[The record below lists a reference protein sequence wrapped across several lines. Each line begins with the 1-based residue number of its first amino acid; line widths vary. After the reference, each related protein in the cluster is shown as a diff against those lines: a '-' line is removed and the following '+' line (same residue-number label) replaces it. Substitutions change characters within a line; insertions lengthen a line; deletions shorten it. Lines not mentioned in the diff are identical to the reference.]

1 MKYTSEQF
9 IKSTFKN
16 EYNTNTD
23 DNVIHFVNNYIIK
36 HIKNDMFNNNI
47 IKLLGL
53 KIRDITE
60 FKEYSQVFGEEC
72 NDDSLQSASWG
83 TINEVYDKCKSSIG
97 IDDIASNKQ
106 DCVNLIVSIIQ
117 NVLEKYPNSIKKINH
132 SEYFIDRLNTSYYSI
147 LFNMNDCLYYFQLVL
162 EPKVTV

>member
-9 IKSTFKN
+9 INSTFKN
-16 EYNTNTD
+16 EYNTSTD

-36 HIKNDMFNNNI
+36 HITFDMFNTNI

-53 KIRDITE
+53 QIKDIKE
-60 FKEYSQVFGEEC
+60 FKEYAQVFGEEC
-72 NDDSLQSASWG
+72 NDDSLQSAPWG
-83 TINEVYDKCKSSIG
+83 TINEVYDKCKNTIG
-97 IDDIASNKQ
+97 IDDIAANKQ
-106 DCVNLIVSIIQ
+106 DCVNLIVSTIQ
-117 NVLEKYPNSIKKINH
+117 DVLEKYPNSIKKINH
-132 SEYFIDRLNTSYYSI
+132 SDYFIDRLDTSFYSI